1 MYEWLSGIVGENA
14 ARVAGFILLF
24 LLILAAIVAVLTVI
38 RRVTGGTFVA
48 GGRGR
53 APRLS
58 VMDAAAVDSRRRLVL
73 VRRDDVEHLLLIG
86 GPTDIVVEQNIQAAR
101 AKDRP
106 SAAKTELAEPE
117 PRAERPAPA
126 APVAEAQEAEPSL
139 APEPAPAAPAVA
151 APVSN
156 PAPAARQAPPASV
169 TPFPE
174 RHPERPRP
182 TVAAV
187 RPAPQ
192 PQQPAQSAQHSPAP
206 AAARPVPQF
215 SQPPRPAPVP
225 PQPQSRT
232 TAPQPAAPQP
242 VRAHPAYPLSQV
254 AQGVISATSGLAAAS
269 GSSSTAGLNVAPA
282 RETPQPRAETTPA
295 RTAPS
300 FANFDQ
306 PEARAPRI
314 EETSVTPFPSAPAA
328 REDVSGKLDTFADD
342 LHDSMFD
349 ELTLDEI
356 QLDDEPSNELNISAA
371 GHEPQDEA
379 VNQLEDEMEKLL
391 GELSRSRRN

>member
-14 ARVAGFILLF
+14 ARVTGFILLF
-24 LLILAAIVAVLTVI
+24 LLILVAIVAVLTVI
-38 RRVTGGTFVA
+38 RRLTGGTFVA

-73 VRRDDVEHLLLIG
+73 VRRDDVEHLILIG
-86 GPTDIVVEQNIQAAR
+86 GPTDIVVEQNIQASR

-106 SAAKTELAEPE
+106 STAKTAQAEPE

-126 APVAEAQEAEPSL
+126 SPVAEAREAEPSL
-139 APEPAPAAPAVA
+139 ASEPAPVAPAVA
-151 APVSN
+151 APASN
-156 PAPAARQAPPASV
+156 PAPATRQTPPASV

-187 RPAPQ
+187 RPT
-192 PQQPAQSAQHSPAP
+192 PQQPAQSAQPAQPVPAAPRPAP
-206 AAARPVPQF
+206 QF
-215 SQPPRPAPVP
+215 NQTPRPAPVP
-225 PQPQSRT
+225 PQPQPRAAT
-232 TAPQPAAPQP
+232 PQPAAPQP

-269 GSSSTAGLNVAPA
+269 GSSSAASLNIAPA
-282 RETPQPRAETTPA
+282 RETPQPRAEVAPA

-306 PEARAPRI
+306 PEVRAPARA
-314 EETSVTPFPSAPAA
+314 EEASVTPFPSAPAA
-328 REDVSGKLDTFADD
+328 REDVSGKLDTFRDE
-342 LHDSMFD
+342 LPDSMFD
-349 ELTLDEI
+349 DLTFDEI
-356 QLDDEPSNELNISAA
+356 QLDDEPSSELNISPA
-371 GHEPQDEA
+371 GHEPQDES